1 MVNSENIPRKGPIL
15 LQFEKCS
22 NSSSCSNLEEEVL
35 LGGESRVAPFV
46 EYFFEVLPLVVHPII
61 ILRLLCHKMFGSML
75 RRKTA
80 QQPSSPTTNTLTAP
94 TFVETESFPLW
105 SGRDI
110 DATSSDSKPVTTS
123 HLSTKKRSDTLRKSN
138 VHIQI
143 ATPLKP
149 KLEEDDEFHL
159 RRRRTRRAG
168 SMDKHLL
175 HLGSAKRRSINSAMS
190 LAIKSIGDSLL
201 QPIDLNISP
210 PAASGDAY
218 ALDSKRRML
227 FQFPSLQKRSK
238 SQGYIT
244 RIGDSTESILFSHR
258 SSTLSILK
266 PAELELKEFQREL
279 INLPVF
285 EMDMGGV
292 NDGASI
298 SVSRFSSVPEQL
310 EFLQEH
316 NMKEPQLDAKDLS
329 SLQKHHAT
337 QVRKK
342 APKLSSM
349 NMQKNVNE
357 SCVRIGSLPTHTS
370 KQRKHLEPSG
380 EHTILWVKGSNFHGA
395 ENASRKITEGLQKG
409 TCVDSENA
417 PEGGSTLRPLPTEAI
432 LFHFAAATPCESPGS
447 ITEMLESP
455 QEKSENKL
463 PTSSADTVPSS
474 TTHALNLPV
483 KSMTVT
489 TSASELL
496 TSSSPET
503 NSLVPRPSS
512 LWSPSKSI
520 ERLSLTFSHTSL
532 SAQNCTLGISSAS
545 CEQHSPNFSLVL
557 PSPGHDIPVN
567 HKSIMDLFQAWI
579 QICSSDL
586 ECCIAMKNETKDF
599 LNKMSSLGTDYRT
612 WSYQMR
618 DKLKL
623 EVSCTF
629 SECLV
634 WKYGNL
640 FFI

>member
-1 MVNSENIPRKGPIL
+1 M
-15 LQFEKCS
+15 
-22 NSSSCSNLEEEVL
+22 
-35 LGGESRVAPFV
+35 

-80 QQPSSPTTNTLTAP
+80 QQPLSPTTNTLTAP

-105 SGRDI
+105 SGRDT
-110 DATSSDSKPVTTS
+110 DATSSDSRPVTTS
-123 HLSTKKRSDTLRKSN
+123 HMSTKKRSDVARKSN

-149 KLEEDDEFHL
+149 KLEEDDEFRL

-175 HLGSAKRRSINSAMS
+175 HLGSAKRRSINSAMT

-210 PAASGDAY
+210 PVASGDAC
-218 ALDSKRRML
+218 ASDNRRRIL

-258 SSTLSILK
+258 SSTSSILK

-285 EMDMGGV
+285 EMDVRGV
-292 NDGASI
+292 NEGASI

-310 EFLQEH
+310 EFLQSD
-316 NMKEPQLDAKDLS
+316 NAKEPQHDAKDLS
-329 SLQKHHAT
+329 SLPQRHAT

-342 APKLSSM
+342 APKMSNL
-349 NMQKNVNE
+349 QKNANE
-357 SCVRIGSLPTHTS
+357 SCIRIGSLPSHPS
-370 KQRKHLEPSG
+370 KKRKHLEPLADQ
-380 EHTILWVKGSNFHGA
+380 TILWVKGSNLNST
-395 ENASRKITEGLQKG
+395 ENASIKIAEGLKR
-409 TCVDSENA
+409 TVVNCENA
-417 PEGGSTLRPLPTEAI
+417 SEGGSTLRPLPTEAI

-447 ITEMLESP
+447 ITEMHESP
-455 QEKSENKL
+455 LEKSENKL
-463 PTSSADTVPSS
+463 PYSSVDTAGPSS
-474 TTHALNLPV
+474 TVHALNLPV
-483 KSMTVT
+483 KSIAVT
-489 TSASELL
+489 TSASEFL
-496 TSSSPET
+496 TSSSPEA

-512 LWSPSKSI
+512 LWSPSKSS

-532 SAQNCTLGISSAS
+532 SAQNCTLGICSTS
-545 CEQHSPNFSLVL
+545 CGQHSPNFSLVL
-557 PSPGHDIPVN
+557 PSPGHDIPLS
-567 HKSIMDLFQAWI
+567 HRSIMDLFQAWI
-579 QICSSDL
+579 QICSTDL
-586 ECCIAMKNETKDF
+586 ECCIAMKSETKDF
-599 LNKMSSLGTDYRT
+599 LSKMSSLGSDYRT

-623 EVSCTF
+623 EVSCT
-629 SECLV
+629 C
-634 WKYGNL
+634 
-640 FFI
+640 